1 MVSSVPCLMT
11 KESPKSKQRFTGRE
25 RVPGPEWSTASPLTK
40 ASKVQSPKNRHWKMS
55 RDDERGLG
63 GLDPSGVS
71 DLSLKSKN

>member
-1 MVSSVPCLMT
+1 MALGSKWSV
-11 KESPKSKQRFTGRE
+11 
-25 RVPGPEWSTASPLTK
+25 ASPLT
-40 ASKVQSPKNRHWKMS
+40 KVQSPKNRHRRMS